1 MLEILDSTRVA
12 HFINTI
18 VNMKT
23 FDWDRLEFIHHLKNV
38 AFFALK
44 PITNTIAALHTKRAS
59 LHFIF
64 KSKITQNVS

>member
-18 VNMKT
+18 VHMKT

-44 PITNTIAALHTKRAS
+44 LTNKVEKYLI
-59 LHFIF
+59 
-64 KSKITQNVS
+64 